1 MDTWMGRMKPQLLLR
16 VPGCVKDTAF
26 ELALSDPSVVPSFKW
41 VGHNGYQGLLQP
53 CFSPRST
60 LVPFISVFLFD
71 HGQHTQP
78 RSASA
83 SFSVKQEEMSSKA
96 PSKPEAPVSFWSSR
110 RTWKPQDVS
119 HRDLAELWVLQVYL
133 SRFPGAILEG
143 TQCVTWT
150 NL

>member
-1 MDTWMGRMKPQLLLR
+1 MGRMKPQLLLR

-26 ELALSDPSVVPSFKW
+26 EPALSDPSVVPSFKW

-53 CFSPRST
+53 CFSPRFT

-83 SFSVKQEEMSSKA
+83 SF
-96 PSKPEAPVSFWSSR
+96 
-110 RTWKPQDVS
+110 
-119 HRDLAELWVLQVYL
+119 YL
-133 SRFPGAILEG
+133 PPGASTLCLE
-143 TQCVTWT
+143 TLYKLRHISNNVNSVLYQ
-150 NL
+150 